1 MDPQPRL
8 APGTHHD
15 VAALAPASPVADA
28 APEDQAAPG
37 DPASPV
43 APAFAP
49 SARSQVPPFTVMTI
63 LGRVAELRAAG
74 RDVISLCAGEP
85 GGGAPPTVSA
95 AAAEVHASGSPLTY
109 TPALGLPELR
119 AAVAGHY
126 RRWYGIDVRPEQVA
140 ITTGSSGAFMLGFLA
155 AFSPGDR
162 VVLPRPGYPAYRNIL
177 AALGCEVVEVGVD
190 ASTRYQPTVAH
201 LEAALAEG
209 PVAGLVLAS
218 PSNPTGTMVDADE
231 LAALASWCEAHG
243 VRLVSDE
250 IYHGIVHP
258 RSGDDDG
265 GPAGGG
271 AAGGAPGASGAE
283 GSRFPHESVG
293 ACAWATSRT
302 AMVISSFSKYW
313 GMPGWR
319 LGWMLMPEDLA
330 GAIDGLAGSVALCP
344 PAAAQRAAVEAF
356 GEDAYAFCEEQA
368 GGFTATRG
376 VVLAA
381 LPRLGWADAAPA
393 DGAFYLWA
401 RLGER
406 QLAEFG
412 DAVAYCTALLE
423 EAGVALTPGADF
435 DGVHG
440 GEFVR
445 MSYAADA
452 GAVAE
457 ALERIAAWHAARG
470 LA

>member
-1 MDPQPRL
+1 MRRPSRSS
-8 APGTHHD
+8 T
-15 VAALAPASPVADA
+15 AAHASTA
-28 APEDQAAPG
+28 AP
-37 DPASPV
+37 

-49 SARSQVPPFTVMTI
+49 SARSQVPPFTVMSI
-63 LGRVAELRAAG
+63 LGRVAALRAAG
-74 RDVISLCAGEP
+74 HDVVSLCAGEP
-85 GGGAPPTVSA
+85 GGGAPPAVDA
-95 AAAEVHASGSPLTY
+95 AAAAVHASGRALTY

-126 RRWYGIDVRPEQVA
+126 RRWYGLDVRPEQVA

-162 VVLPRPGYPAYRNIL
+162 VLLPRPGYPAYRNIL
-177 AALGCEVVEVGVD
+177 AALGVEVVDVDVD
-190 ASTRYQPTVAH
+190 AGTRYQPTVPH

-218 PSNPTGTMVDADE
+218 PANPTGTMVSADE
-231 LAALASWCEAHG
+231 LAELARWCEERG

-250 IYHGIVHP
+250 IYHGIVHA
-258 RSGDDDG
+258 DG
-265 GPAGGG
+265 QGP
-271 AAGGAPGASGAE
+271 
-283 GSRFPHESVG
+283 G
-293 ACAWATSRT
+293 ACAWRTSRT
-302 AMVISSFSKYW
+302 ALVVSSFSKYW

-319 LGWMLMPEDLA
+319 LGWMLMPDDLA
-330 GAIDGLAGSVALCP
+330 AAVDGLAGSVALCP
-344 PAAAQRAAVEAF
+344 PAAAQEAAVHAF
-356 GEDAYAFCEEQA
+356 SEESYAFCAEQA

-401 RLGER
+401 RLAPGM
-406 QLAEFG
+406 LAEFG
-412 DAVAYCTALLE
+412 SAVGYCAALLE
-423 EAGVALTPGADF
+423 EAGVALTPGDDF
-435 DGVHG
+435 DAVHG
-440 GEFVR
+440 PEFVR
-445 MSYAADA
+445 LSFAAGP
-452 GAVAE
+452 GAVHE

>member
-1 MDPQPRL
+1 MRRPSRSS
-8 APGTHHD
+8 T
-15 VAALAPASPVADA
+15 A
-28 APEDQAAPG
+28 APVSTA
-37 DPASPV
+37 

-49 SARSQVPPFTVMTI
+49 SARSQVPPFTVMSI
-63 LGRVAELRAAG
+63 LGRVAALRAAG
-74 RDVISLCAGEP
+74 HDVVSLCAGEP
-85 GGGAPPTVSA
+85 GGGAPPTVDA
-95 AAAEVHASGSPLTY
+95 AAAAVHASGRALTY

-126 RRWYGIDVRPEQVA
+126 RRWYGLDVRPEQVA

-162 VVLPRPGYPAYRNIL
+162 VLLPRPGYPAYRNIL
-177 AALGCEVVEVGVD
+177 TALGVEVVDVDVD
-190 ASTRYQPTVAH
+190 AGTRYQPTVAH

-218 PSNPTGTMVDADE
+218 PANPTGTMVSADE
-231 LAALASWCEAHG
+231 LAELARWCEERG

-250 IYHGIVHP
+250 IYHGIVHT
-258 RSGDDDG
+258 DG
-265 GPAGGG
+265 QGP
-271 AAGGAPGASGAE
+271 
-283 GSRFPHESVG
+283 G
-293 ACAWATSRT
+293 ACAWRTSRT
-302 AMVISSFSKYW
+302 ALVVSSFSKYW

-319 LGWMLMPEDLA
+319 LGWMLMPDDLA
-330 GAIDGLAGSVALCP
+330 AAVDGLAGSVALCP
-344 PAAAQRAAVEAF
+344 PAAAQEAAVHAF
-356 GEDAYAFCEEQA
+356 SEESYAFCAEQA

-401 RLGER
+401 RLAPSM
-406 QLAEFG
+406 LAEFG
-412 DAVAYCTALLE
+412 SAVGYCAALLE
-423 EAGVALTPGADF
+423 EAGVALTPGDDF
-435 DGVHG
+435 DAVHG
-440 GEFVR
+440 PESVR
-445 MSYAADA
+445 LSFAAGPDA
-452 GAVAE
+452 VHE

>member
-1 MDPQPRL
+1 MRRPSRSST
-8 APGTHHD
+8 AT
-15 VAALAPASPVADA
+15 PAST
-28 APEDQAAPG
+28 
-37 DPASPV
+37 AS
-43 APAFAP
+43 PAFAP
-49 SARSQVPPFTVMTI
+49 SARSQVPPFTVMSI

-74 RDVISLCAGEP
+74 HDVVSLCAGEP
-85 GGGAPPTVSA
+85 GGGAPPAVDA
-95 AAAEVHASGSPLTY
+95 AAAAVHASGRALTY

-126 RRWYGIDVRPEQVA
+126 RRWYGLDVRPEQVA

-162 VVLPRPGYPAYRNIL
+162 VLLPRPGYPAYRNIRT
-177 AALGCEVVEVGVD
+177 ALGVEVVDVDVD
-190 ASTRYQPTVAH
+190 AGTRYQPTVAH

-218 PSNPTGTMVDADE
+218 PANPTGTMVSADE
-231 LAALASWCEAHG
+231 LAELARWCEERG

-250 IYHGIVHP
+250 IYHGIVHT
-258 RSGDDDG
+258 DG
-265 GPAGGG
+265 QG
-271 AAGGAPGASGAE
+271 
-283 GSRFPHESVG
+283 RG
-293 ACAWATSRT
+293 ACAWRTSRT
-302 AMVISSFSKYW
+302 ALVVSSFSKYW

-319 LGWMLMPEDLA
+319 LGWMLMPDDLA
-330 GAIDGLAGSVALCP
+330 AAVDGLAGSVALCP
-344 PAAAQRAAVEAF
+344 PAAAQEAAVHAF
-356 GEDAYAFCEEQA
+356 SEESYAFCAEQA

-401 RLGER
+401 RLAPGM
-406 QLAEFG
+406 LAEFSS
-412 DAVAYCTALLE
+412 AVGYCAALLE
-423 EAGVALTPGADF
+423 EAGVALTPGDDF
-435 DGVHG
+435 DAVHG
-440 GEFVR
+440 PESVR
-445 MSYAADA
+445 LSFAAGPDA
-452 GAVAE
+452 VHE

>member
-15 VAALAPASPVADA
+15 DALTPASPVADA

-218 PSNPTGTMVDADE
+218 PSNPTGTMVDAHE

-401 RLGER
+401 RLAPGM
-406 QLAEFG
+406 LAEFG
-412 DAVAYCTALLE
+412 SAVGYCAALLE
-423 EAGVALTPGADF
+423 EAGVALTPGDDF
-435 DGVHG
+435 DAVHG
-440 GEFVR
+440 PEFVR
-445 MSYAADA
+445 LSFAA
-452 GAVAE
+452 GPEAVHE

>member
-8 APGTHHD
+8 DPGTHYD

-162 VVLPRPGYPAYRNIL
+162 VLLPRPGYPAYRNIL
-177 AALGCEVVEVGVD
+177 TALGVEVVDVDVD
-190 ASTRYQPTVAH
+190 AGTRYQPTVAH

-218 PSNPTGTMVDADE
+218 PANPTGTMVSAAE
-231 LAALASWCEAHG
+231 LAELARWCEERG

-250 IYHGIVHP
+250 IYHGIVHT
-258 RSGDDDG
+258 DG
-265 GPAGGG
+265 QGP
-271 AAGGAPGASGAE
+271 
-283 GSRFPHESVG
+283 G
-293 ACAWATSRT
+293 ACAWRTSRT
-302 AMVISSFSKYW
+302 ALVVSSFSKYW

-319 LGWMLMPEDLA
+319 LGWMLMPDDLA
-330 GAIDGLAGSVALCP
+330 AAVDGLAGSVALCP
-344 PAAAQRAAVEAF
+344 PAAAQEAAVHAF
-356 GEDAYAFCEEQA
+356 SEESYAFCAEQA

-401 RLGER
+401 RLAPGM
-406 QLAEFG
+406 LAEFG
-412 DAVAYCTALLE
+412 SAVGYCAALLE
-423 EAGVALTPGADF
+423 EAGVALTPGDDF
-435 DGVHG
+435 DAVHG
-440 GEFVR
+440 PEFVR
-445 MSYAADA
+445 LSFAAGPDA
-452 GAVAE
+452 VHE